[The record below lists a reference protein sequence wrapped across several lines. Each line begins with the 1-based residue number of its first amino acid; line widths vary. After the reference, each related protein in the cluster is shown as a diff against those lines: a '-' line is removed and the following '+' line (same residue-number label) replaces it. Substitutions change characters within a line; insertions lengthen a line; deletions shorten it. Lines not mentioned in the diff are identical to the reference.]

1 MLLNLCHYNVRVEP
15 ITKLNENEHTP
26 VLLHE
31 VLRGLNLRPNGFY
44 IDCTF
49 GRGGHSR
56 AVLPSLDSQGRLLV
70 FDKDVAAIEYAKS
83 LFTNDARVIF
93 IHASFTS
100 LITVVKNLHM
110 LGKVDGI
117 LLDLGVSSP
126 QLDNPDYGF
135 SFVRDGKLDMRMNDT
150 TGITAAEWINTAK
163 LAEIE
168 QVIRVYGEERYARRI
183 ARAIVA
189 ARTEAH
195 ITHTVQLANIIAS
208 AVPTVER
215 KKNPATRTFQAI
227 RIFINNELG
236 DLRSV
241 LSQVREVLRPGGRL
255 VVISFHSLED
265 RIVKQ
270 FMREAAK
277 GDDFPPEIPVTVR
290 DIAPWFRIVN
300 KVVKPGQEEISR
312 NPRARSAILRVGEK
326 LAA

>member
-1 MLLNLCHYNVRVEP
+1 
-15 ITKLNENEHTP
+15 LNENEHTP
-26 VLLHE
+26 VLLNE

-56 AVLPSLDSQGRLLV
+56 AVLRSLDSQGRLLI
-70 FDKDVAAIEYAKS
+70 FDKDMTAIDHAKR
-83 LFTNDARVIF
+83 LFANDERVII

-100 LITVVKNLHM
+100 LCAVVKNIHM
-110 LGKVDGI
+110 LGKVDGV

-150 TGITAAEWINTAK
+150 AGITAAEWINTAK
-163 LAEIE
+163 QAEIE
-168 QVIRVYGEERYARRI
+168 RVIRVYGEERYARRI
-183 ARAIVA
+183 ARAIIT
-189 ARTEAH
+189 ARTEGRV
-195 ITHTVQLANIIAS
+195 THTVQLANIIAD

-215 KKNPATRTFQAI
+215 NKNPATRTFQAI
-227 RIFINNELG
+227 RIFINNEL
-236 DLRSV
+236 DELRSV
-241 LSQVREVLRPGGRL
+241 LSQIREVLRPGGRL

-270 FMREAAK
+270 FMRDAAK
-277 GDDFPPEIPVTVR
+277 GDDFPPEIPVTIQ
-290 DIAPWFRIVN
+290 DLAPWFKLIN
-300 KVVKPGQEEISR
+300 KAVKPGKEEISR
-312 NPRARSAILRVGEK
+312 NPRARSAILRIGEK